1 MRLVGTVLR
10 RSIAVAAIALLL
22 PFVTPVGA
30 HGELVAASP
39 SPGEIVGSVVHI
51 DLIFSTRVSEWDL
64 TVDRPD
70 GSPLAGQAVQKAD
83 SYLSFE
89 AAPVTEEGQYIV
101 RYSGID
107 DDDDLIQGA
116 YAFVIEEGAPRPSE
130 LPIDLSVLED
140 DGWAWWLYALL
151 MGGVVVVA
159 ALAGLLAEKLRRL
172 RAPPA

>member
-1 MRLVGTVLR
+1 M
-10 RSIAVAAIALLL
+10 

-39 SPGEIVGSVVHI
+39 SPGEIVGGVVHI

-89 AAPVTEEGQYIV
+89 TAPVTEEGQYIV
-101 RYSGID
+101 RYSGVD
-107 DDDDLIQGA
+107 DDNDLIQGA
-116 YAFVIEEGAPRPSE
+116 YAFVIEDGAPQPAE
-130 LPIDLSVLED
+130 LPVDLAVLDEG
-140 DGWAWWLYALL
+140 GWAWWLYALL

-172 RAPPA
+172 RAAPA